1 LRAGGFLRQVSQQGF
16 AVCTGRAKTMT
27 VPVGHLEQQRH
38 EWCGITKA
46 TIRRIVA
53 PSSATAVTVTPVIAL
68 TEASTCVPQPTHG
81 SRLRHAYSNPAAAR
95 KPNR

>member
-1 LRAGGFLRQVSQQGF
+1 
-16 AVCTGRAKTMT
+16 MT